1 MAIIQYGKSVFSG
14 NARTRRHRRRQPLSR
29 LKRSIDSALGLECD
43 EITLRTAERICQRE
57 IRCRVDRAVLA
68 PARPCNDNPSFDNCC
83 LPHVHLYAVR

>member
-29 LKRSIDSALGLECD
+29 LKRSIDSALGLEPD
-43 EITLRTAERICQRE
+43 NVALRTAERICQRQTHS
-57 IRCRVDRAVLA
+57 RADNAVMA
-68 PARPCNDNPSFDNCC
+68 PARTPSERASFDNCC

>member
-29 LKRSIDSALGLECD
+29 LKRSIDSALGLEPD
-43 EITLRTAERICQRE
+43 GGTMRTAERICQRQT
-57 IRCRVDRAVLA
+57 RSRADNAVMA
-68 PARPCNDNPSFDNCC
+68 PARTSSESASIDNCC